1 MWAATGSRIALA
13 LLACPGFLMKAI
25 QIHQTG
31 GAEVLKYEEI
41 AKPEPKAG
49 EVLVRQTAIGIN
61 FIDIY
66 FRSGLYKA
74 ASYPI
79 IPGMEASGVV
89 EAVGQGAQGFAVGDR
104 VAYCS
109 DTVGGYAQYRALA
122 ARWLVKLPSSIS
134 DEVAASVMVKGLTA
148 HYLLRRTFPVKKGD
162 TILLHAAAGGVGL
175 IASQWATHLGATVI
189 GTVSSDDKA
198 QLAKAHGCDHVILY
212 TKEKVSARVRE
223 LTQGRGV
230 DVVYDSVGQS
240 TFMDS
245 LDSLKKFGM
254 LVSYG
259 NASGPVPAFEPLLLS
274 KKGSI
279 YITRPT
285 LMHHI
290 ENEADYRESCA
301 ELLDLVARGIIKVSI
316 GGTYKLEDAAKAQ
329 ADLEGRKTTGSLLLI
344 P

>member
-1 MWAATGSRIALA
+1 
-13 LLACPGFLMKAI
+13 MKAI
-25 QIHQTG
+25 HIHQTG
-31 GAEVLKYEEI
+31 GAEVLAYDEV
-41 AKPEPKAG
+41 AKPAPAAG

-74 ASYPI
+74 QKYPI

-89 EAVGQGAQGFAVGDR
+89 EALGEGVSGFAVGDR

-109 DTVGGYAQYRALA
+109 DTVGGYAEYRALA
-122 ARWLVKLPSSIS
+122 ARWLVKLPAAIS

-162 TILLHAAAGGVGL
+162 VILLHAAAGGVGL
-175 IASQWATHLGATVI
+175 IASQWAKHLGATVI
-189 GTVSSDDKA
+189 GTVGSADKA
-198 QLAKAHGCDHVILY
+198 ALALAHGCDHAIIY
-212 TKEKVSARVRE
+212 TNESVPQRVRE

-245 LDSLKKFGM
+245 LDCLKRFGM

-290 ENEADYRESCA
+290 EQEADYREA
-301 ELLDLVARGIIKVSI
+301 AGELLGLVESGVIKVNI
-316 GGTYKLEDAAKAQ
+316 GARWPLAAAAEAQ
-329 ADLEGRKTTGSLLLI
+329 AALESRSTTGSLLLM

>member
-1 MWAATGSRIALA
+1 MLR
-13 LLACPGFLMKAI
+13 
-25 QIHQTG
+25 
-31 GAEVLKYEEI
+31 YEDV

-66 FRSGLYKA
+66 FRAGLYKA

-89 EAVGQGAQGFAVGDR
+89 EAVGQGVSGFNAGDR

-109 DTVGGYAQYRALA
+109 DTVGGYAEYRALP
-122 ARWLVKLPSSIS
+122 ARWLVKLSAFSHWEKGGVS
-134 DEVAASVMVKGLTA
+134 LDEGSPHPNPLPKGEGITDQVAAAVMVKGLTA

-162 TILLHAAAGGVGL
+162 VILLHAAAGGVGL
-175 IASQWATHLGATVI
+175 IASQWAKHLGATVI
-189 GTVSSDDKA
+189 GTVSSEDKA
-198 QLAKAHGCDHVILY
+198 ALAKAHSCDHVILY

-240 TFMDS
+240 TFMES

-274 KKGSI
+274 KKGSV

-316 GGTYKLEDAAKAQ
+316 GGTYKLADAAKAQ
-329 ADLEGRKTTGSLLLI
+329 TDLEGRKTTGSLLLV